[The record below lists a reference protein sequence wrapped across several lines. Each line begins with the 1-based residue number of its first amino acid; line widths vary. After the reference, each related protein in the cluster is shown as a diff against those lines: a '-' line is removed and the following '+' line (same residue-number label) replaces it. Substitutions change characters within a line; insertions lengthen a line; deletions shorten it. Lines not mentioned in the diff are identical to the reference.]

1 VPVRGLV
8 PAAVEAELP
17 LLGESFV
24 PSRVGDLFTRTW
36 GMAVRGGRLVG
47 CRYEPGV
54 GAITTHVL
62 ELDGN
67 PVIGAVEVTAT
78 GRRVWR
84 CEEDPELPGLRVA
97 GDAALMAERL
107 RAVGGAVE
115 GCVVQAWR
123 YRPGQRAVLR
133 YEVATPTGTRELFGK
148 VLRAGAD
155 ALARRVDEL
164 HGAALADPTLPFVP
178 ALEARFDDLGLV
190 LQAAVDGVPLHRA
203 AFDHRL
209 APAERG
215 DAFLRAGAT
224 LAALHRCTLDAPEV
238 SARDDVAALI
248 PDVALAAVIAPDVAG
263 LLAAAYERAVDVVAG
278 TVDPPAVLSHG
289 ALRTDQVVLVDG
301 RPTLLDLDGVCRAP
315 AARDVG
321 NLLAY
326 LRWRA
331 LRRPEDAGA
340 VQDARRAFLAGYGP
354 LAENALTQFE
364 ALSLLKIAGRRI
376 RNLTMAEWPLLPDLV
391 AAAMLLLEDGP
402 A

>member
-1 VPVRGLV
+1 
-8 PAAVEAELP
+8 
-17 LLGESFV
+17 
-24 PSRVGDLFTRTW
+24 
-36 GMAVRGGRLVG
+36 
-47 CRYEPGV
+47 V
-54 GAITTHVL
+54 GAITTHAL
-62 ELDGN
+62 ELDGTS
-67 PVIGAVEVTAT
+67 VLGAVEITAA

-97 GDAALMAERL
+97 GDAALIAERL
-107 RAVGGAVE
+107 RAAGGAAQ
-115 GCVVQAWR
+115 GCIVQPWR

-133 YEVATPTGTRELFGK
+133 YEVATPTGRRELFGK
-148 VLRAGAD
+148 VLRVGAE

-164 HGAALADPTLPFVP
+164 HRAALADPALPFVP
-178 ALEARFDDLGLV
+178 VLTARFDDLGLV
-190 LQAAVDGVPLHRA
+190 VQAAADGVPLHRTVFDDRLSPERENACMRTGA
-203 AFDHRL
+203 A
-209 APAERG
+209 
-215 DAFLRAGAT
+215 
-224 LAALHRCTLDAPEV
+224 LAALHGCTFDAPEQ
-238 SARDDVAALI
+238 SARDDVAALA
-248 PDVALAAVIAPDVAG
+248 PDAALAAVIAPDVAG
-263 LLAAAYERAVDVVAG
+263 LLAAAADRAADAVAG
-278 TVDPPAVLSHG
+278 SVDPPAVLCHG

-326 LRWRA
+326 LRWRV
-331 LRRPEDAGA
+331 LRRPEDTGA

-354 LAENALTQFE
+354 LDQDALARFE